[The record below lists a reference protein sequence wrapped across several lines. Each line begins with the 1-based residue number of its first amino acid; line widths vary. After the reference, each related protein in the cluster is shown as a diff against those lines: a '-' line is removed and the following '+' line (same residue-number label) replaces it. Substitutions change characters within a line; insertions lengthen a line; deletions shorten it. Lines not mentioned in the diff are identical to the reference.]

1 MNKPTP
7 NPEEV
12 RANRRRISEQH
23 KRDVLA
29 EIDAAKANNE
39 SVGDILRREG
49 IYSSTVYKWRQQLAK
64 PTNRGRKAKSQEA
77 RRIAELEKENAKLQ
91 QKLADYEALTE
102 AQGKV
107 SALCVSR
114 MNGRN
119 EVVRT
124 INAA

>member
-49 IYSSTVYKWRQQLAK
+49 IYSSTVYMWRQQLAK

-107 SALCVSR
+107 SALLQDVLSKS
-114 MNGRN
+114 
-119 EVVRT
+119 
-124 INAA
+124 AKQQPS